1 MVIVI
6 RLKLIQLGQL
16 VSPRLKSPICLDRT
30 LKQACTWS
38 DVTQLDSTQ
47 LNIKPMA
54 RLTRRIMH
62 YWFFFYSWTIS
73 FMRKFNLYLTFVLFI
88 DLFTFFFTKHNR
100 ILEFEMI
107 KLLLLLIFPWLI
119 CVCERDIRLCLTMYN
134 NDSFNKCMIIIF

>member
-107 KLLLLLIFPWLI
+107 KLLLLLIFFLANL
-119 CVCERDIRLCLTMYN
+119 CVGDIRLCLTMYN
-134 NDSFNKCMIIIF
+134 NDNFDKCTIIIF